1 MVVLRSIR
9 HTYYIVTHVMVR
21 DKLTIRV
28 MDSRGK
34 SFTVELMPAIKAGRI
49 PKCNCPR
56 RKSNINK

>member
-34 SFTVELMPAIKAGRI
+34 SFTVELMPAIKADRI
-49 PKCNCPR
+49 PKCN
-56 RKSNINK
+56 INK